1 MSREGLQERESAAE
15 SFGLS
20 PVGVEAPA
28 PVCGRAV
35 EAARRAVMRA
45 ERIAVVSKF
54 RFMGDTLVATP
65 FLAQLRRHAP
75 HARIALLASPSA
87 VTALT
92 HCPYVDELLPLETRR
107 VSRWHHSREL
117 YALLR
122 AGRYGATFLLNRSLH
137 CALMTALARIPAR
150 IGYATDLRRPLLS
163 ATLPYGFDR
172 HEACQHL
179 DMLRILGF
187 SAEDALPSLWS
198 TSEERER
205 ARQLLREQGRID
217 AAEGRPL
224 IGVQPGAND
233 APIRAWGAERY
244 ARVADALASETG
256 GAIVIMGG
264 AGEEAEGERM
274 ARALRHRP
282 INLVGKLKL
291 REALAVIGQC
301 GLWLG
306 NDTGLLHAAV
316 AQRVA
321 SVGLFGPNK
330 ALRWGYDTPRHRSL
344 VAFPERPAQDD
355 STVRL
360 CLDAISEAQVLE
372 TARAVFHAPRI
383 EPGETSPSAHNGN
396 GRPAE
401 SPYFKAA
408 PALKSLLPGR
418 RR

>member
-15 SFGLS
+15 GVGLP
-20 PVGVEAPA
+20 PVGVESPRLA
-28 PVCGRAV
+28 CGRAV
-35 EAARRAVMRA
+35 ETTRRAVLQA

-65 FLAQLRRHAP
+65 FLAQLRRYVP

-87 VTALT
+87 VTAMT

-122 AGRYGATFLLNRSLH
+122 AGRYAAAFLLNRSLH
-137 CALMTALARIPAR
+137 CALMATLARIPAR
-150 IGYATDLRRPLLS
+150 IGYATDLRRPLL
-163 ATLPYGFDR
+163 AAAIPYGFDR

-187 SAEDALPSLWS
+187 PAEDALPSLWIAPEE
-198 TSEERER
+198 EERAQR
-205 ARQLLREQGRID
+205 LLREQGGANAD
-217 AAEGRPL
+217 EGRPL

-244 ARVADALASETG
+244 ARVADTLADEIG

-291 REALAVIGQC
+291 REALAVIGRC

-330 ALRWGYDTPRHRSL
+330 ILRWGYDTPRHRSL
-344 VAFPERPAQDD
+344 VVFPERPAQDD
-355 STVRL
+355 ATVRR
-360 CLDAISEAQVLE
+360 CLDAISEEQVLE
-372 TARAVFHAPRI
+372 TARAVYRASHI
-383 EPGETSPSAHNGN
+383 EPGGTAPSHNGN
-396 GRPAE
+396 GRAAE
-401 SPYFKAA
+401 SPYFQVA